1 MLILFNKPLTHQCAR
16 SVNQSQDFL
25 RLERQLLFFPVSL
38 HVISAKDYVTFVEVK
53 ENIGEKKYHK
63 MMRAKAIKEVA
74 GEYVP
79 RDAIFAVV

>member
-1 MLILFNKPLTHQCAR
+1 M
-16 SVNQSQDFL
+16 
-25 RLERQLLFFPVSL
+25 FFPVSL